1 MVKTIVVACFVLLL
15 AIPALAQQDDYP
27 KIQTS
32 LGYANLSFP
41 SLAPD
46 INGNFPVGHHSG
58 FSNST
63 GFNLTRTLGLENYMG
78 IYGLGTGSTL
88 IADFFGGKATYR
100 GSKVSPYALA
110 GIGVGYF
117 TASTSLG
124 YGATSSFATRYGAGV
139 DVPINDTMYWKV
151 EYSRMNFHIQ
161 LTPSGSWT
169 GGNNIQAGIVFTLTQ

>member
-15 AIPALAQQDDYP
+15 AIPALAQDDYP

-41 SLAPD
+41 DL
-46 INGNFPVGHHSG
+46 NTGETGHHSG

-78 IYGLGTGSTL
+78 IYGVGQGSTL

-100 GSKVSPYALA
+100 ASKVSPYVLA

-117 TASTSLG
+117 SISNQFV
-124 YGATSSFATRYGAGV
+124 YGSTSSFATRYGAGI

-151 EYSRMNFHIQ
+151 EYSRMNFHVNF
-161 LTPSGSWT
+161 TNPTGGGWT

>member
-1 MVKTIVVACFVLLL
+1 MVKTVFVACFVLLL

-32 LGYANLSFP
+32 MGYAHLSFP
-41 SLAPD
+41 DLTT
-46 INGNFPVGHHSG
+46 GVVGHHSG

-78 IYGLGTGSTL
+78 IYGVGQGSTL

-100 GSKVSPYALA
+100 AAKVSPYALA

-117 TASTSLG
+117 TASTSAG
-124 YGATSSFATRYGAGV
+124 YGAASSFATRVGAGL
-139 DVPINDTMYWKV
+139 DVPINDTMAIKV

-161 LTPSGSWT
+161 LTPTGSWT
-169 GGNNIQAGIVFTLTQ
+169 GGNNIQAGIVFTLAQ

>member
-1 MVKTIVVACFVLLL
+1 MVKTIVVTCFVLLL
-15 AIPALAQQDDYP
+15 AIPALAQDDYP

-41 SLAPD
+41 DLNTGSS
-46 INGNFPVGHHSG
+46 GHHSG

-78 IYGLGTGSTL
+78 IYGVGQGSTL

-100 GSKVSPYALA
+100 ASKVSPYALA

-117 TASTSLG
+117 SISNQFI
-124 YGATSSFATRYGAGV
+124 YGSTSSFATRYGAGI

-151 EYSRMNFHIQ
+151 EYSRMNFHVNFNP
-161 LTPSGSWT
+161 LTGGSWT
-169 GGNNIQAGIVFTLTQ
+169 GGNNIQAGIVFTLAQ